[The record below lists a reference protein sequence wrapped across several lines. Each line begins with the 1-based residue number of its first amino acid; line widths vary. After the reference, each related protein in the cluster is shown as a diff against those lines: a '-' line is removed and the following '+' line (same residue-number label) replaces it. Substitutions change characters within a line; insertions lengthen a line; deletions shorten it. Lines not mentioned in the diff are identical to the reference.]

1 MYALRLQTI
10 IPESRRLVV
19 SLPADAPTGA
29 AEVIILTSE
38 AQSTGNSATILKF
51 LAERQWQPGYRRTA
65 AEIDRQIQEEREA
78 WE

>member
-29 AEVIILTSE
+29 AEVIILTPE
-38 AQSTGNSATILKF
+38 AQPAGNGATILKF
-51 LAERQWQPGYRRTA
+51 LAERQSQPGYRRTA
-65 AEIDRQIQEEREA
+65 AEIDRQIREERDA